1 MGGGGGGGRNTLG
14 DISGLEKKAKELI
27 KQSEGRRNVF
37 ISFAYEDLKDVQ
49 ALRAQSANENND
61 IAFNDYSVKEPFNS
75 ERADYIKQKLA
86 ERINQSSTT
95 VVYLSSKTSNS
106 QWVKWEVE
114 KSIELE
120 KRVVAMHKGD
130 TPPSNQPSWVNK
142 HEIKVVPWSGLSKEL
157 SKD

>member
-14 DISGLEKKAKELI
+14 DISGLEKKAKEII

-49 ALRAQSANENND
+49 ALRAQSANDNNN
-61 IAFNDYSVKEPFNS
+61 ISFNDYSVKEPFDS
-75 ERADYIKQKLA
+75 ERADYIKHKLE

-95 VVYLSSKTSNS
+95 VVYLSENTLESE
-106 QWVKWEVE
+106 WVEWEVE
-114 KSIELE
+114 KSIELG

-130 TPPSNQPSWVNK
+130 APPPNLPPWVKN
-142 HEIKVVPWSGLSKEL
+142 HDIKVVPWSKLSKEL
-157 SKD
+157 SKE